1 MPWFPSLRYI
11 MTYLVRGDS
20 DLQPFQNRTRR
31 TGHIVVL
38 QRSELVVQL
47 SYLRVL
53 AGQVERVMQGGC

>member
-11 MTYLVRGDS
+11 MTYLVSSDP
-20 DLQPFQNRTRR
+20 DLQSFQDRTRR
-31 TGHIVVL
+31 AGHIVVL

-53 AGQVERVMQGGC
+53 AGQVERVMKEG

>member
-1 MPWFPSLRYI
+1 
-11 MTYLVRGDS
+11 MTYLVRGDP
-20 DLQPFQNRTRR
+20 DLQSFQNRTRR
-31 TGHIVVL
+31 PGHIVVL